1 MQEND
6 TDNNNFVFNSQ
17 VNNNYEKSNVNSE
30 IDCNHNDIDDFNFAQ
45 KPDDDFSNST
55 KSNGNTRNTRTRCE
69 ICSELRDV
77 NYETVWKKGTVLVTG
92 DSIVSGLRESKMFK
106 RRLIKVRYFPG
117 ASIRDMFLYL
127 YHSYM

>member
-30 IDCNHNDIDDFNFAQ
+30 IDCNRNDIDDFNFAQ

-69 ICSELRDV
+69 ICSELIDV

-92 DSIVSGLRESKMFK
+92 DSVVSGLRESKMFK
-106 RRLIKVRYFPG
+106 RRLIKVHYFPG
-117 ASIRDMFLYL
+117 VSIRDMFLYL
-127 YHSYM
+127 CHSYI